1 MSLPAG
7 DSTGVPLSILNGLVL
22 DPEAGEVHEHPLH
35 VRGGV
40 IVDIEGP
47 APADAR
53 VVDARGALVSPGL
66 IDAHFHAYGVSLDLL
81 ELEALPTSYV
91 VSQAVRRLGNALQ
104 RGFTTVRDVAGG
116 DLGLVRAL
124 AEGLIAGPRYLFTG
138 RALSQTGGHGDARPA
153 DLNLCCGGGH
163 MSEVVDGVENLRRAV
178 RERLR
183 TGAHAIKIF
192 ASGGVV
198 SPSDLLRR
206 CQYSADEMRAVVDE
220 ATRGGSYVSAHAY
233 PPEAVRHA
241 VDSGVRTVE
250 HGNFLDRDTAE
261 AMAATGIYLVP
272 TLIAYDSIARRG
284 AALGLPPASSAK
296 NDEVLAAG
304 LDSLETARRAGVSVG
319 FGTDLMGDLE
329 DEQLHE
335 FRLRLDVHS
344 VLEVLR
350 SATSVNAEIIRRP
363 DLGSLA
369 VATPAD
375 LVVFSGNPLET
386 PDVLWSRPR
395 SVVQG
400 GAVVGG
406 LAIR

>member
-7 DSTGVPLSILNGLVL
+7 DATGALSILNGLVL
-22 DPEAGEVHEHPLH
+22 DPEAGEIHEHPLH

-40 IVDIEGP
+40 IAGVEGP

-53 VVDARGALVSPGL
+53 IVDARGALVSPGL
-66 IDAHFHAYGVSLDLL
+66 IDAHFHAYGVSLDFL
-81 ELEALPTSYV
+81 ELEALPASYIAL
-91 VSQAVRRLGNALQ
+91 QAARRLGNAQ
-104 RGFTTVRDVAGG
+104 RRGFTTVRDVAGG
-116 DLGLVRAL
+116 DLGLARAL
-124 AEGLIAGPRYLFTG
+124 AEDLIAGPRYLFTG
-138 RALSQTGGHGDARPA
+138 RALSQTGGHGDARPV
-153 DLNLCCGGGH
+153 DLDLCCGGGH

-198 SPSDLLRR
+198 SPADRLRG
-206 CQYSADEMRAVVDE
+206 CQYSAEEMRAVVNE
-220 ATRGGSYVSAHAY
+220 ATRGGSYVAAHAY
-233 PPEAVRHA
+233 SPEAVGRA
-241 VDSGVRTVE
+241 VDNGIRTIE
-250 HGNFLDRDTAE
+250 HGNFIDRDTAE
-261 AMAATGIYLVP
+261 AMAAAGAYLVP
-272 TLIAYDSIARRG
+272 TLIAYDSMARRG
-284 AALGLPPASSAK
+284 AALGLPPTSSAK

-319 FGTDLMGDLE
+319 FGTDLMGELE

-335 FRLRLDVHS
+335 FRLRLEVHS
-344 VLEVLR
+344 VIEVLR

-375 LVVFSGNPLET
+375 LVVFAGNPLER
-386 PDVLWSRPR
+386 PEVLWSRPR

-400 GAVVGG
+400 GVVVP
-406 LAIR
+406 